1 MYPDPE
7 HATKYQMFFIP
18 ELVLMYLFWDLMSN
32 GDQVQRA
39 VDELVA
45 CEQRIAELR
54 HELVTTADSELIEQ
68 LPPLYQRV
76 IEHELDEHGRF
87 QPD

>member
-1 MYPDPE
+1 
-7 HATKYQMFFIP
+7 
-18 ELVLMYLFWDLMSN
+18 MSDA
-32 GDQVQRA
+32 DQIKQA
-39 VDELVA
+39 VDKLVA

-54 HELVTTADSELIEQ
+54 HQLVTTADSDLIEQ

-87 QPD
+87 QPG